1 MGSSAREEIVGVFD
15 ALDAELDRLCGLTFE
30 VLTTPERL
38 AFLEASTVTRYSRT
52 NSRLRGR
59 HFFRSK

>member
-1 MGSSAREEIVGVFD
+1 MGSSTREDIVGVFD

-38 AFLEASTVTRYSRT
+38 AFLE
-52 NSRLRGR
+52 RLERAAR
-59 HFFRSK
+59 RSMPSWTGCAG